1 MSISA
6 DALDGTGRDSRF
18 GRPALLTVNFG
29 GITDRSEE
37 KNISNYHFDLFQKKK
52 HCYVIVLFG
61 K

>member
-52 HCYVIVLFG
+52 NIAT
-61 K
+61 